1 MNTSFYSISE
11 GTIKVPLLKVEEF
24 LKDSG
29 YFTYTVSQESKIFV
43 KVEDN
48 KVSEASAVEIYEY
61 IMDQSK
67 TSELENES
75 DREDLVDKVSVSR
88 YRITSNLT
96 SILQPI
102 ELNFIEDTEDKSYI
116 FYKNVVVTITKDV
129 IETKNYNELSGHI
142 WKNQILDR
150 EYTGALP
157 PDSHNEL
164 AGPFYKFL
172 SAINPS
178 SDLDCLMSII
188 GYLLHR
194 FKRRDFA
201 KAVVFYDANIDMVD
215 PCGGTGKTLLAQSLG
230 YIRKLIQEDGKMNDL
245 SNRFSLSRV
254 TNDSE
259 LFLMDDVSRNYPF
272 EKLFAMITGVFVVEK
287 KNQNRYSISFE
298 LTPKLII
305 TSNYCII
312 KDGISHARRTIEF
325 VIDNLFDLEYTP
337 SKAYGHVFFTG
348 WTTDQWHEFDNTM
361 ILAIQVYLKN
371 GVIEQT
377 DGRKYYQ
384 LQNQT
389 TEEFMEFAKTLELLT
404 KYDKKAKLQEFHE
417 KYTKHPRIES
427 SSFTRWFKLYA
438 QYKNWS
444 VKETHSGDINH
455 IQFYTGD
462 EPKDEVKR

>member
-1 MNTSFYSISE
+1 MNESFYSISE

-29 YFTYTVSQESKIFV
+29 YFTYVVSSELKIFV

-48 KVSEASAVEIYEY
+48 KVSEASGIEIYEY

-67 TSELENES
+67 TSELENEN
-75 DREDLVDKVSVSR
+75 DREDLVDKVSTSR
-88 YRITSNLT
+88 YRIISNLT
-96 SILQPI
+96 TILQPI
-102 ELNFIEDTEDKSYI
+102 ELNFIEDTQDKSYI
-116 FYKNVVVTITKDV
+116 FYKNVVVTITKDAV
-129 IETKNYNELSGHI
+129 ETQDYNELTGHI

-150 EYTGALP
+150 EYAGALP
-157 PDSHNEL
+157 PDTHNKLE
-164 AGPFYKFL
+164 GPFYKFL

-178 SDLDCLMSII
+178 CELDCLMSII

-201 KAVVFYDANIDMVD
+201 KAVVFYDANIDMAD

-245 SNRFSLSRV
+245 SSRFSLSRV

-272 EKLFAMITGVFVVEK
+272 EKLFALITGDFVVEK
-287 KNQNRYSISFE
+287 KHQNRYSIPFE

-312 KDGISHARRTIEF
+312 KEGDSYARRTIEF
-325 VIDNLFDLEYTP
+325 VIDNVFNLDDTP
-337 SKAYGHVFFTG
+337 VKAYGHVFFID
-348 WTTDQWHEFDNTM
+348 WNAEQWHEFDNTM
-361 ILAIQVYLKN
+361 ILAIQTYLIN
-371 GVIEQT
+371 GVTAQV

-384 LQNQT
+384 LQNET
-389 TEEFMEFAKTLELLT
+389 TEEFMEFAKTFELLT
-404 KYDKKAKLQEFHE
+404 KYDKKAKLKEFHE
-417 KYTKHPRIES
+417 KYPKHRRIES
-427 SSFTRWFKLYA
+427 SSFTRWMKLYA
-438 QYKNWS
+438 QYKDWS
-444 VKETHSGDINH
+444 VKETHSGDINQ

-462 EPKDEVKR
+462 DPQEEVKE